1 MRKHDFVRIEATS
14 IACKPSLGNQA
25 SHAGR
30 KANPLEDL
38 PRWRVESLVGTFVL
52 DMSLYRRALTAPS
65 AVPDSITASYE
76 RLEYLGDG
84 ILEGI
89 IRQFIYSR
97 CVNFRDYY
105 NCCMHACWSIT
116 RRLHARA

>member
-1 MRKHDFVRIEATS
+1 M
-14 IACKPSLGNQA
+14 
-25 SHAGR
+25 
-30 KANPLEDL
+30 
-38 PRWRVESLVGTFVL
+38 GTFVL

-97 CVNFRDYY
+97 CVNV
-105 NCCMHACWSIT
+105 
-116 RRLHARA
+116 ARALICAHVSGLT

>member
-1 MRKHDFVRIEATS
+1 MLTAATS
-14 IACKPSLGNQA
+14 AAGESSFGNQA

-97 CVNFRDYY
+97 CGYCRTCHTCVRQ
-105 NCCMHACWSIT
+105 
-116 RRLHARA
+116 RL

>member
-1 MRKHDFVRIEATS
+1 M
-14 IACKPSLGNQA
+14 
-25 SHAGR
+25 
-30 KANPLEDL
+30 
-38 PRWRVESLVGTFVL
+38 ESLVGTFVL

-97 CVNFRDYY
+97 YTTLTLGI
-105 NCCMHACWSIT
+105 HALIWAQGT
-116 RRLHARA
+116 YTFQQWRASGQVF